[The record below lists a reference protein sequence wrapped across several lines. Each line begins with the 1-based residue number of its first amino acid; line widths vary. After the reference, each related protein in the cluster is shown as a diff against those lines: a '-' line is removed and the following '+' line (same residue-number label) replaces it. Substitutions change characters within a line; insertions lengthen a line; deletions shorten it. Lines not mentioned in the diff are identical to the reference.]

1 MFGLSC
7 NSRLNLR
14 GTTTTVNGRTAW
26 QRGVAAKHG
35 DSFRR
40 EGGGSWRKGVVA
52 SAELFS
58 RGVVLARVLCGSPP
72 A

>member
-1 MFGLSC
+1 MVDGC
-7 NSRLNLR
+7 K
-14 GTTTTVNGRTAW
+14 T
-26 QRGVAAKHG
+26 G
-35 DSFRR
+35 DSFR
-40 EGGGSWRKGVVA
+40 EKGRGNRRRAVA

>member
-1 MFGLSC
+1 MEPRPLTGE
-7 NSRLNLR
+7 R
-14 GTTTTVNGRTAW
+14 GSPGIVSAGKAAGDE
-26 QRGVAAKHG
+26 GVA
-35 DSFRR
+35 
-40 EGGGSWRKGVVA
+40 A